1 LYRVDRRLNID
12 TASALVS
19 SRTTTIIMSSVV
31 VAIVIG
37 TLISIP
43 ETIMLRMNNDYSHI
57 AAAQMQNPTSS
68 ISSTTLTNQINTT
81 AFLGAP
87 ANKTIYLFTS
97 EHEDVN
103 ETQLLIPPD
112 SFSPS
117 EIAVNKGDTV
127 NVVFYNLEKPPNGD
141 RHSFT
146 IGAPYSIDK
155 DLAPG
160 QHATITFK
168 AIEDGVFEFF
178 CKYHQPTMRGELI
191 VLP

>member
-1 LYRVDRRLNID
+1 M
-12 TASALVS
+12 SF
-19 SRTTTIIMSSVV
+19 III
-31 VAIVIG
+31 AIIIG
-37 TLISIP
+37 TSASIP
-43 ETIMLRMNNDYSHI
+43 QMVMIPGMNNNNYSHI

-68 ISSTTLTNQINTT
+68 MSTTLTNQQINTT
-81 AFLGAP
+81 AFLGASN
-87 ANKTIYLFTS
+87 NKTIYLFTS

-127 NVVFYNLEKPPNGD
+127 NIVFYNLEKLPNGD

-146 IGAPYSIDK
+146 IGAPYNIDK

-160 QHATITFK
+160 QHSTVTFK
-168 AIEDGVFEFF
+168 ATEDGAFQFF
-178 CKYHQPTMRGELI
+178 CKYHQPTMRGQLI

>member
-1 LYRVDRRLNID
+1 
-12 TASALVS
+12 
-19 SRTTTIIMSSVV
+19 MSSFIII
-31 VAIVIG
+31 AIIIG
-37 TLISIP
+37 TSISIP
-43 ETIMLRMNNDYSHI
+43 EMVMMLGMNNNSYSHI
-57 AAAQMQNPTSS
+57 AAAQTQNPTTSSS
-68 ISSTTLTNQINTT
+68 IPLSSTTTLTNQQINTT
-81 AFLGAP
+81 AFLGASN
-87 ANKTIYLFTS
+87 NKTIYLFTS

-127 NVVFYNLEKPPNGD
+127 NIVFYNLEKPPNGD

-146 IGAPYSIDK
+146 IGAPYNIDK

-160 QHATITFK
+160 QHSTITFK
-168 AIEDGVFEFF
+168 ATEDGAFEFF

>member
-1 LYRVDRRLNID
+1 MMSFVI
-12 TASALVS
+12 VV
-19 SRTTTIIMSSVV
+19 II
-31 VAIVIG
+31 IIG
-37 TLISIP
+37 TLTSIP
-43 ETIMLRMNNDYSHI
+43 EMVMMMPGMNNNNYYSHI
-57 AAAQMQNPTSS
+57 AAAQMQNPTTLSS
-68 ISSTTLTNQINTT
+68 MPANQQINTT
-81 AFLGAP
+81 AFLGASNNN
-87 ANKTIYLFTS
+87 NKTIYLFTS
-97 EHEDVN
+97 EHENVN

-127 NVVFYNLEKPPNGD
+127 NIVFYNLEKPPNGD

-146 IGAPYSIDK
+146 IGAPYNIDK

-160 QHATITFK
+160 QHSTVTFK
-168 AIEDGVFEFF
+168 ATEDGAFIFF